1 MNFKKI
7 DRWFSK
13 FCDQTSEVTSSS
25 WAFFVFC
32 LSVAIWLL
40 IGPFFN
46 YSENWNL
53 WMNVVLS
60 IATGAL
66 LVLLGHSQN
75 KSQKVVQLKLDEL
88 IRSQKT
94 ANNDMINIERLDD
107 EQLEELI
114 KIFQRR
120 IKNQIN

>member
-1 MNFKKI
+1 MKKT
-7 DRWFSK
+7 FSIIAK
-13 FCDQTSEVTSSS
+13 RFSVWSASPWATITSMIFIGLWSLGGIFYFGFGLFYQTVISTIVSVVT
-25 WAFFVFC
+25 FLMVF
-32 LSVAIWLL
+32 LL
-40 IGPFFN
+40 N
-46 YSENWNL
+46 
-53 WMNVVLS
+53 
-60 IATGAL
+60 
-66 LVLLGHSQN
+66 HSQAVEL
-75 KSQKVVQLKLDEL
+75 KAIHLKLDEL

>member
-13 FCDQTSEVTSSS
+13 FCDQTSEITSSS

-40 IGPFFN
+40 IGPYFN

-75 KSQKVVQLKLDEL
+75 KSQKATQLKLDEL
-88 IRSQKT
+88 IRAEKK
-94 ANNDMINIERLDD
+94 ANNDMIKIERLSD
-107 EQLEELI
+107 ENLDRLVEAFERRVKN
-114 KIFQRR
+114 KID
-120 IKNQIN
+120 

>member
-1 MNFKKI
+1 
-7 DRWFSK
+7 
-13 FCDQTSEVTSSS
+13 
-25 WAFFVFC
+25 
-32 LSVAIWLL
+32 
-40 IGPFFN
+40 
-46 YSENWNL
+46 
-53 WMNVVLS
+53 MNVVLS